1 MLPASPLDSVHATGT
16 GNYPM
21 LCIAKAPASHP
32 NQSPRESPLMIA
44 SPDRMSPTA
53 NTFSVKRS
61 LVLATA
67 CLALVLG
74 ACGGGDKKD
83 KPASQVAAKVNKE
96 EISVHQ
102 INFVLQQ
109 QRGLKP
115 EQADA
120 ASRQVLERLIDQ
132 ELALQ
137 KAQELKIDRDP
148 RVMQQIEAAKRE
160 IVARA
165 YIEKTGEAAPKPSAE
180 DISKYYAEKPGLF
193 KDRRIYSIQEIA
205 IETKPDQIDTLRAKL
220 QAAKSVNEFVEY
232 LKANNIRF
240 AGNQAVRPAEQL
252 PLNMLDTFAKMK
264 DGQAM
269 LVPSANGAQVI
280 VLAGSKSEPVDE
292 ARAKPAIEQFL
303 LNDAK
308 RKLIESDVKG
318 LRAAAKVEYV
328 GKFAEGAAAAAAAA
342 KVTED
347 AAAASM
353 KPATGG
359 LASDAINK
367 GLGLKA
373 GANDGTAPA
382 AAPVVIAPL
391 PPPGPAGNSP
401 IDADVL
407 SKGLGGKGGTPKAS
421 TAPPPMAPMPTEP
434 AASGPLNQDAITKGL
449 GGKK

>member
-1 MLPASPLDSVHATGT
+1 MNS
-16 GNYPM
+16 
-21 LCIAKAPASHP
+21 
-32 NQSPRESPLMIA
+32 
-44 SPDRMSPTA
+44 SPDRRPWPESTV
-53 NTFSVKRS
+53 SVRRS
-61 LVLATA
+61 LIVATA
-67 CLALVLG
+67 GLALMLG
-74 ACGGGDKKD
+74 ACGGGNKKD

-148 RVMQQIEAAKRE
+148 RVVQQLEAAKRE
-160 IVARA
+160 IIARA
-165 YIEKTGEAAPKPSAE
+165 YIEKTGDAAAKPSAE
-180 DISKYYAEKPGLF
+180 DISKYYAAKPGLF

-205 IETKPDQIDTLRAKL
+205 IEAKPEQIETLRSKL
-220 QAAKSVNEFVEY
+220 QAAKSVTDFVEY
-232 LKANNIRF
+232 LKANDFKF

-269 LVPSANGAQVI
+269 LVPSTNGAQVI
-280 VLAGSKSEPVDE
+280 VLAGSKSEPVDV

-308 RKLIESDVKG
+308 RKLIESDVKNM
-318 LRAAAKVEYV
+318 RAAAKVEYV
-328 GKFAEGAAAAAAAA
+328 GKFAEGAAAAAAMAA
-342 KVTED
+342 KATEE
-347 AAAASM
+347 AAAAAA
-353 KPATGG
+353 KTDTGALG
-359 LASDAINK
+359 ADAVSK

-373 GANDGTAPA
+373 GAATGTSPAP
-382 AAPVVIAPL
+382 APVVLAPL
-391 PPPGPAGNSP
+391 PPGPAGSSV

-407 SKGLGGKGGTPKAS
+407 SKGLG
-421 TAPPPMAPMPTEP
+421 M
-434 AASGPLNQDAITKGL
+434 
-449 GGKK
+449 KK

>member
-1 MLPASPLDSVHATGT
+1 MNSSLNRLSPS
-16 GNYPM
+16 
-21 LCIAKAPASHP
+21 
-32 NQSPRESPLMIA
+32 
-44 SPDRMSPTA
+44 A
-53 NTFSVKRS
+53 NSLSVKRS
-61 LVLATA
+61 LIVATG
-67 CLALVLG
+67 CLALVLV
-74 ACGGGDKKD
+74 ACGGGNKKD

-115 EQADA
+115 EQADV

-132 ELALQ
+132 ELAVQ

-180 DISKYYAEKPGLF
+180 EVAKYYAEKPGLF

-205 IETKPDQIDTLRAKL
+205 IEAKPEQIETLRGKL
-220 QAAKSVNEFVEY
+220 QAAKSVNEFIEY

-280 VLAGSKSEPVDE
+280 VLAGSKTEPVDE

-318 LRAAAKVEYV
+318 MRTAAKIEYV
-328 GKFAEGAAAAAAAA
+328 GKFAEGGAAAAAAAA
-342 KVTED
+342 KATED

-353 KPATGG
+353 KPTTGALG
-359 LASDAINK
+359 TDAINK
-367 GLGLKA
+367 GLNLKG
-373 GANDGTAPA
+373 GATSGSAA
-382 AAPVVIAPL
+382 AAPVAVM
-391 PPPGPAGNSP
+391 PPPPAGPAGNSP
-401 IDADVL
+401 IADDVL
-407 SKGLGGKGGTPKAS
+407 SKGLGGKGGSTKSTP
-421 TAPPPMAPMPTEP
+421 PEP
-434 AASGPLNQDAITKGL
+434 APAVAMPAGPPASGPLNQDVISKGL
-449 GGKK
+449 GVKK